1 MYRLFLVEDDGDIA
15 SAVAEAAGTWDHNVH
30 VVSDFHDV
38 MREFSIV
45 DPHLVIMDISLPF
58 FNGYHWCTKIRE
70 VSKVPIIFL
79 SSASDNMNQV
89 MAINM
94 GADDFVAKPFDMSV
108 LMAKIQAVLRRTY
121 DFSNEVK
128 MISCRGAV
136 LDIGSNTL
144 EYNGERIEMSKN
156 EYRILYELMSNKG
169 RLVSRSKLMESLWAT
184 DDFVDE
190 NTLSVNVNRLRKKLE
205 NAGLKDLITTKV
217 GRGYIVEDG
226 DA

>member
-1 MYRLFLVEDDGDIA
+1 MYRIFLVEDDSDIA
-15 SAVAEAAGTWDHNVH
+15 GSIAETVKAWDYSVH
-30 VVSDFHDV
+30 IVSDFHNV
-38 MREFSIV
+38 MKEFSIV
-45 DPHLVIMDISLPF
+45 DPHLVLMDISLPF

-70 VSKVPIIFL
+70 ISKIPILFL

-89 MAINM
+89 MAINL
-94 GADDFVAKPFDMSV
+94 GADDFIAKPFDMNV
-108 LMAKIQAVLRRTY
+108 LTAKIQAALRRAY
-121 DFSNEVK
+121 DFGNEVK
-128 MISCRGAV
+128 IISCRGAV
-136 LDIGSNTL
+136 LNVGSNTL

-169 RLVSRSKLMESLWAT
+169 KLVSRSKLMESLWAT

-217 GRGYIVEDG
+217 GRGYIVEDT